1 MTNFSNAEFRYA
13 GAVSDRIVTV
23 LQEPDAFLMG
33 ESKVQHTFERLAK
46 QLAELNVDFALAGG
60 LAVGVRGHFRA
71 TVDVDILIAAAG
83 LARFKAERLGRG
95 YVEKFPGSRGLRDAL
110 TGVAINFLIAG
121 EFPGDGRPKP
131 VRFPDPSSVP
141 VSESAYRVLDLRT
154 LIELK
159 LAAGMSAPDRLQ
171 DLADVI
177 ALIRANRLQESFAD
191 GLDGSVQPKYR
202 ELWVAAQTPGEL

>member
-1 MTNFSNAEFRYA
+1 VT
-13 GAVSDRIVTV
+13 DRIVSG
-23 LQEPDAFLMG
+23 LQELDAFLMG
-33 ESKVQHTFERLAK
+33 ESKVQHTFERLARE
-46 QLAELNVDFALAGG
+46 LADLNVDFALAGA

-71 TVDVDILIAAAG
+71 TVDVDILVTAEG

-95 YVEKFPGSRGLRDAL
+95 YVEKFPGSRGLRDAE
-110 TGVAINFLIAG
+110 TGVAIDFLIAG

-141 VSESAYRVLDLRT
+141 FGEGQHRVLDLRT

-171 DLADVI
+171 DLADVL
-177 ALIRANRLQESFAD
+177 ALVRANHLAKSFAE
-191 GLDGSVQPKYR
+191 GLDPTVRVKYQ
-202 ELWVAAQTPGEL
+202 ELWTAAQRPADG